1 MGEIAEVVI
10 AGDARTSFGC
20 SEVRG
25 VAMYIQHHV
34 ARIVSD
40 RGIGMGGAVVEE
52 LGESLHGCCGAVG
65 LLGGERADGW
75 QHGGVDGAGIEEERS
90 QDFL

>member
-20 SEVRG
+20 SEVGG
-25 VAMYIQHHV
+25 VAMNVQHHV
-34 ARIVSD
+34 ACVISD
-40 RGIGMGGAVVEE
+40 RGIRMGGAVVEE
-52 LGESLHGCCGAVG
+52 LGQSLHGRCGAVG